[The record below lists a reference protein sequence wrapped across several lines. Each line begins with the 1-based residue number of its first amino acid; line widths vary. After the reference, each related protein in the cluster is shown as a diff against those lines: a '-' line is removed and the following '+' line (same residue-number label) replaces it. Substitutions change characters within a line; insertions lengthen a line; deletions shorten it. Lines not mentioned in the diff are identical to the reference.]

1 MNYYNSLVAEKLK
14 IISEIQ
20 RLNKM
25 IDAGKQGGQDTSSYM
40 EKLELMRTEL
50 ELINVL
56 ILSHQ
61 LEKSNLPIAD
71 PNDAFSAG
79 SEDPESPSPEIL
91 E

>member
-25 IDAGKQGGQDTSSYM
+25 IDAGKQDGQDSSNYL

-61 LEKSNLPIAD
+61 LEKSNLPLAD
-71 PNDAFSAG
+71 PNDAFSSRPED
-79 SEDPESPSPEIL
+79 SESSSPEIL